1 MVEEDGEESY
11 TSDCCLQFECGTEGG
26 GEGDRVDKLNEGV
39 TVHKYCLDAI
49 EEQQQDKLCI
59 VCVLYVL
66 FVYCLLDVILDFGFC
81 VFSVSLPGN
90 FCRDAPG
97 SRHRRQRAR
106 TQKKQNM
113 MFLGISF

>member
-66 FVYCLLDVILDFGFC
+66 IVYCLLDVILDFGC
-81 VFSVSLPGN
+81 YDKHAQQAQKAESQKTEEAKHDVF
-90 FCRDAPG
+90 RY
-97 SRHRRQRAR
+97 
-106 TQKKQNM
+106 
-113 MFLGISF
+113 

>member
-11 TSDCCLQFECGTEGG
+11 TSDCCLQFECGRERG

-66 FVYCLLDVILDFGFC
+66 FVYCLLDVILDFGC
-81 VFSVSLPGN
+81 YYKQAQQAQKAESQKTEAAKHDVF
-90 FCRDAPG
+90 RY
-97 SRHRRQRAR
+97 
-106 TQKKQNM
+106 
-113 MFLGISF
+113 